1 MNDRETIAHRVRRI
15 VAEVLDEPL
24 RAFTDN
30 PTLAAHRWDS
40 IASLEA
46 LAQLESEF
54 GVTLDLRS
62 FHAARTV
69 DDMVDLVAGS
79 RPAPTR

>member
-1 MNDRETIAHRVRRI
+1 MNEREEIANGVRRI
-15 VAEVLDEPL
+15 VAEVLDEPVGAL
-24 RAFTDN
+24 DEN
-30 PTLAAHRWDS
+30 PILAAHEWDS
-40 IASLEA
+40 LASLEA

-54 GVTLDLRS
+54 AVSLDLRS

-69 DDMVDLVAGS
+69 DDMVDLVAQS